1 MVFHVSHGLALIS
14 VHLREQ
20 PLLQPFWTGFSG
32 KDFHLMIAARALAGW
47 DAVLGSCRVQWHSLC
62 VDLLAEVNIS
72 VYCAGLLWPRLWRCW
87 RQLQPGLF
95 RSSEVKAAG
104 SSCSPVLP
112 LEEVP
117 AKGIP
122 LGTWS
127 GQQALRA
134 IVELEP
140 WNQVYAE
147 LSQYLGLEA

>member
-104 SSCSPVLP
+104 SSCSPLWPTGGSSSQGDPSWHLVWP
-112 LEEVP
+112 AGTQSHSGARTLESGVCRTITVP
-117 AKGIP
+117 G
-122 LGTWS
+122 S
-127 GQQALRA
+127 
-134 IVELEP
+134 
-140 WNQVYAE
+140 
-147 LSQYLGLEA
+147 